1 MLSHCNAGTEERWTQ
16 SSYAVPGGTL
26 SGRNKM
32 KRKPSHTCCGNVNWA
47 RADASV
53 IPSASCGQLAR
64 ACGPPVSDPLIF
76 GMISEING
84 VITTFQILRSLGT
97 KNLT

>member
-32 KRKPSHTCCGNVNWA
+32 KRKPSHTCCA